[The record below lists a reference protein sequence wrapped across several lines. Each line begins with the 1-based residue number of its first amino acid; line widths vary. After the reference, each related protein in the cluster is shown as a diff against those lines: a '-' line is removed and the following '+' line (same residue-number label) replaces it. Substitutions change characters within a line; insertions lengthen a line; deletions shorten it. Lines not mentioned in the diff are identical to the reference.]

1 MAAHDEAPPPGYR
14 DVSIPIAELTRPGS
28 VISAALALLALVPF
42 WLLHGFRGW
51 LDISVLTGLA
61 VAVALLVLLVV
72 HELLHALAWMVAGG
86 FRWGQ
91 ISFGF
96 DRATFTPYTHIA
108 TPMTARA
115 YRIGAMTP
123 GLLTGA
129 LPTLA
134 AWVFGSGPLSL
145 IGAFMSVGAAGDLI
159 VLWVIRRV
167 PGDTLVID
175 HATNAG
181 CWVKE
186 DNHRAKNQASR
197 D

>member
-1 MAAHDEAPPPGYR
+1 MAAHNPTPPPGYR
-14 DVSIPIAELTRPGS
+14 DVSIPIIKLARPGL
-28 VISAALALLALVPF
+28 VISAVLALLALGPF
-42 WLLHGFRGW
+42 WLLYGFSGW
-51 LDISVLTGLA
+51 LDISPLAGLG

-86 FRWGQ
+86 FRWRQ
-91 ISFGF
+91 ITFGF
-96 DRATFTPYTHIA
+96 DRASFSPYTHIA

-134 AWVFGSGPLSL
+134 AWVLGSGALSV
-145 IGAFMSVGAAGDLI
+145 IGTFMSVGAVGDLI

-167 PGDTLVID
+167 PGDTLVLD
-175 HATNAG
+175 HPTNAG
-181 CWVKE
+181 CWVS
-186 DNHRAKNQASR
+186 ASDR
-197 D
+197 IPG